1 MNPLIADQFVRRW
14 WLWLVCFF
22 ANLGFGAI
30 LLPLSSQL
38 AMLPI
43 AIFLGPGIWL
53 MDLYRGYPRVVLSL
67 PFTAKESGRTL
78 WMYSVALPTLVMA
91 VASLIGVLLKNYPV
105 LPVGNWLIY
114 ISTNA
119 LVYGSMF
126 CIQCDYASP
135 NNAWRVVVRFFRF
148 GILIGCILIFFQETI
163 SPMMTPAF
171 YVVSIALTVSGWRGA
186 ERMMLLLGERRAAS
200 QSTSNAPRKFVPP
213 GGFGGTSF
221 SLANSIGRTW
231 LMGLLMLGALH
242 AFTLFQGKPF
252 DWHHLTR
259 PMANSGFLFPF
270 IFVFAMQT
278 APLFL
283 NLRHLRTLPLSP
295 GRLVVWL
302 FCEGILPLFS
312 FALALTL
319 LAWHETG
326 ATECLSFIKIE
337 FMIAATTSLFLTAS
351 IWNFSTTFSKG
362 ILATVFLLSTLTPM
376 FYELGW
382 GLTGNGGLPVWFVAI
397 YTLGLLILSHQVA
410 SRVIARSSSPYRARP
425 STMIFNHW
433 YQGR

>member
-14 WLWLVCFF
+14 GQWLVCFF
-22 ANLGFGAI
+22 VNLGFGAI
-30 LLPLSSQL
+30 LFPLSNEL
-38 AMLPI
+38 AGLPI

-91 VASLIGVLLKNYPV
+91 VASLIGALAANHFVVPIQS
-105 LPVGNWLIY
+105 WLIY

-126 CIQCDYASP
+126 CIQCEYTSLTNPRQWAS
-135 NNAWRVVVRFFRF
+135 RIIRI
-148 GILIGCILIFFQETI
+148 GLIMGCILISI
-163 SPMMTPAF
+163 YPIKSPVLMPAF
-171 YVVSIALTVSGWRGA
+171 YVVSITLTVSGWLGA

-200 QSTSNAPRKFVPP
+200 QSTSTAPRKFVPP
-213 GGFGGTSF
+213 VGFGGTSF

-259 PMANSGFLFPF
+259 PIANNGFLFPF
-270 IFVFAMQT
+270 IFIFAMQT

-295 GRLVVWL
+295 GRLVAWL

-337 FMIAATTSLFLTAS
+337 FMIAASTSLFLTAS
-351 IWNFSTTFSKG
+351 IWNFSTTFGKG
-362 ILATVFLLSTLTPM
+362 ILATVFILSTLSPM
-376 FYELGW
+376 FYELCW
-382 GLTGNGGLPVWFVAI
+382 GLAGNGGLPAWFVAI

-425 STMIFNHW
+425 SAMIFNHW